1 MRRRTVP
8 FQLACLAVLS
18 LFQHSAAGGETP
30 LQTQSTSVGLVKTDW
45 GPGTSGITDPLMFAQ
60 FNPSLGTLT
69 AIDIT
74 LMATVR
80 NDFILTFPNTQIP
93 TTLYVWTSAAPLSV
107 VLDPAQRALLT
118 DGPTV
123 TVYGPNG
130 STQIFGAPA
139 TALPVDFVELTKAYV
154 PNANNTYSS
163 LYAVTNPNFIQP
175 NMASPSYSRM
185 LEANAGSLFSDF
197 IGTGTV
203 DLPVMA
209 TAFSSFDSSSGNGEG
224 TVDTTANATV
234 TLQYLFSPVSV
245 VPEPS
250 SAILLGLGI
259 GIGIL
264 AARLRRRGTSRR
276 E

>member
-1 MRRRTVP
+1 MRRRTVA

-18 LFQHSAAGGETP
+18 LFQHAAAGGQLT
-30 LQTQSTSVGLVKTDW
+30 QTQSTSSGLVATDW
-45 GPGTSGITDPLMFAQ
+45 GPGTSVITDPLPFAQ

-74 LMATVR
+74 LTTTVR
-80 NDFILTFPNTQIP
+80 NDYILAFPNTVTP
-93 TTLYVWTSAAPLSV
+93 TPLYVATSADPLSV
-107 VLDPAQRALLT
+107 LLDPAQRALLT

-130 STQIFGAPA
+130 SSTQIFGAPA
-139 TALPVDFVELTKAYV
+139 TTQPVDFLQLTK
-154 PNANNTYSS
+154 PSGTFSS
-163 LYAVTNPNFIQP
+163 LLPVTNPNFIP
-175 NMASPSYSRM
+175 PTITNLSYPLT

-203 DLPVMA
+203 DLPVTA
-209 TAFSSFDSSSGNGEG
+209 TAFSSFYSSSGNGSG
-224 TVDTTANATV
+224 AVFTTANATV
-234 TLQYLFSPVSV
+234 TIQYVYSSVSS

-259 GIGIL
+259 VGISIL
-264 AARLRRRGTSRR
+264 ATRLRRRGTSRR

>member
-1 MRRRTVP
+1 MRPRTVA

-18 LFQHSAAGGETP
+18 LFQHSAAGGQLT
-30 LQTQSTSVGLVKTDW
+30 QTQSTSSGLVATDW
-45 GPGTSGITDPLMFAQ
+45 SPGTSGITDPLRFAQ

-74 LMATVR
+74 LTTAIR
-80 NDFILTFPNTQIP
+80 NDYTLTFVNTPIP
-93 TTLYVWTSAAPLSV
+93 TTLYVATSAAPLSV
-107 VLDPAQRALLT
+107 LLDPAQRALLT

-123 TVYGPNG
+123 TVYGPDG
-130 STQIFGAPA
+130 QTQIFGAPA
-139 TALPVDFVELTKAYV
+139 TRLTVDFVESTKAYV

-163 LYAVTNPNFIQP
+163 LYAVTNPNYIQP
-175 NMASPSYSRM
+175 AIANLSYTRTV
-185 LEANAGSLFSDF
+185 EANAGSLFSDF
-197 IGTGTV
+197 IGTGTIGM
-203 DLPVMA
+203 PVTA
-209 TAFSSFDSSSGNGEG
+209 TAFSSYFSNSGNGDG
-224 TVDTTANATV
+224 TVRTTANATV
-234 TLQYLFSPVSV
+234 TIQYLFSPVS

-264 AARLRRRGTSRR
+264 ATRLRRRGTSRR

>member
-1 MRRRTVP
+1 MRRRTVA
-8 FQLACLAVLS
+8 FQLACLTVLS

-30 LQTQSTSVGLVKTDW
+30 LQTQSTSVGLVATDW

-74 LMATVR
+74 LTTNIR
-80 NDFILTFPNTQIP
+80 NDYILNFPNTVP
-93 TTLYVWTSAAPLSV
+93 STTLYVATSATSDPSV
-107 VLDPAQRALLT
+107 LADPAKRALLT

-123 TVYGPNG
+123 TLYGPGN
-130 STQIFGAPA
+130 TQIFGAPA
-139 TALPVDFVELTKAYV
+139 TRQPVDFVELTK
-154 PNANNTYSS
+154 PGGPPPTNTYSS
-163 LYAVTNPNFIQP
+163 LLPVTNPNFIPPTITEQ
-175 NMASPSYSRM
+175 SYSRT
-185 LEANAGSLFSDF
+185 LDPANAF
-197 IGTGTV
+197 IGNGNV
-203 DLPVMA
+203 DLDVTA
-209 TAFSSFDSSSGNGEG
+209 TAFSSFFSSSGNGGGGVRTE
-224 TVDTTANATV
+224 ANATV
-234 TLQYLFSPVSV
+234 TLQYLFSPASSV

-264 AARLRRRGTSRR
+264 ATRLRRRSTSRR